1 MSTVPV
7 SSQGVHSNSIEGSV
21 SSPKHTFVTGFSLVT
36 FLVIAVCYWAIDHSW
51 TNSVYFFD
59 TVIEEDLAENVT
71 ADRLKEVNPY
81 STVARVA
88 LALWGIVAFA
98 QRRTV
103 RWEWRVA
110 LPYAAIVF
118 LAMLFLSFLWSI
130 NPVHT
135 LFKLTVLLFV
145 GMAAYGIASTL
156 TLVQFL
162 TAVGMTSVVFV
173 MLGFLAEVSLGQ
185 FNPWR
190 DYRFVG
196 TTHPNTEAIYGSL
209 LCLISP
215 LFFRKT
221 GWGFWFALALFL
233 FGFTV
238 VWFTKSRTTLVGLL
252 LALGASSFLFLPSR
266 YRLETL
272 LVGFVFGTIAV
283 VAMTILPAQRIR
295 ELSEIA
301 TMGRGEEVASL
312 TGRIPLWEELLDSIG
327 ERPWIGHG
335 YLAYWDAKQVE
346 RLEDIFH
353 WEIPH
358 GHNLYLDMMLD
369 VGVLGLVCLIVVI
382 GCALIESVRRYSR
395 TGLLEYG
402 IVLGLIVYATVHG
415 LAESLFKLPGFPM
428 FVMVTC
434 VCYLLIQ
441 NEVIPEQHEKNGPFP
456 LENQRGNSAIRQSV

>member
-1 MSTVPV
+1 MTC
-7 SSQGVHSNSIEGSV
+7 
-21 SSPKHTFVTGFSLVT
+21 FSLCT

-51 TNSVYFFD
+51 TNSIYFFD

-81 STVARVA
+81 STIARIA
-88 LALWGIVAFA
+88 LALWGIVAFS

-103 RWEWRVA
+103 SWGWRVG
-110 LPYAAIVF
+110 LPYAAVVF

-145 GMAAYGIASTL
+145 GIAAYGIASTL

-162 TAVGMTSVVFV
+162 TAVGMTSLVFI

-209 LCLISP
+209 ICLISP

-221 GWGFWFALALFL
+221 GWGFWFALLLLL

-238 VWFTKSRTTLVGLL
+238 VWLTKSRTTLVALL
-252 LALGASSFLFLPSR
+252 LGLGASSFLFLPSR

-272 LVGFVFGTIAV
+272 LIGFVLGTIAV
-283 VAMTILPAQRIR
+283 VATTILPAQRIR

-312 TGRIPLWEELLDSIG
+312 TGRIPLWEELLGSIA
-327 ERPWIGHG
+327 ERPWLGHG

-346 RLEDIFH
+346 RLQDIFH

-358 GHNLYLDMMLD
+358 GHNLYLDIILD
-369 VGVLGLVCLIVVI
+369 VGVLGFMCLIVVI

-395 TGLLEYG
+395 KGLVEYG

-428 FVMVTC
+428 FVIMTC
-434 VCYLLIQ
+434 VCYLLF
-441 NEVIPEQHEKNGPFP
+441 ESEKIPEQDERDVP
-456 LENQRGNSAIRQSV
+456 LLRENQRVNPAIGQRE